1 MLKNPYA
8 PVIEPTLEDK
18 VQHFIA
24 HALEAAKGTAR
35 FKELSEKFETLEASL
50 RGKVENSEG
59 GRQGFFKRME
69 KTNAAMQEL
78 VSYILTVDPSPIDE
92 IE

>member
-50 RGKVENSEG
+50 RERLRTPKVGARDSSSVWRKRTRRCRARLLHPH
-59 GRQGFFKRME
+59 GRPESDRRNQ
-69 KTNAAMQEL
+69 
-78 VSYILTVDPSPIDE
+78 
-92 IE
+92 